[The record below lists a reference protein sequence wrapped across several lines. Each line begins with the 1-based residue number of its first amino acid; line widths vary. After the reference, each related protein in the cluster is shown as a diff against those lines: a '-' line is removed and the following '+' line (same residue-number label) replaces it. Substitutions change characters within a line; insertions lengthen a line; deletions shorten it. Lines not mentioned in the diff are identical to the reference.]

1 MRRRP
6 NHVSIRAGQVEF
18 VKVGTD
24 AWRWRDVYRWLLG
37 LRWPQFAAFV
47 AAVYITL
54 NLLFATLYSLEPNS
68 IAGTGLHWF
77 LDCFFFSVQT
87 LATIGYGHMYPQTLY
102 GHVITT
108 IEVMSGIFLLAV
120 MTGLIFVRFS
130 RPIARVLFSKSIV
143 IAPLNGKPTLMV
155 RIGNENQH
163 SMVEA
168 KFRIMFSRDEPL
180 VEGGDFRYFYILK
193 LHFDRLTVFPA
204 ALTLRHTIDETSPLF
219 GATPVSENVSS
230 KFIPSTVAAGSPSIT
245 AAFTTLSQCRRPCCY
260 ARFEFRTVAALFR
273 WQENHPCKLE
283 HRGDKLEDN
292 ASEEWPECAEEA
304 GVVQL
309 QHHRCGPEEP
319 EQIKN
324 EPGGTLT
331 LYLPQIQA
339 TKDLRHRNGDQQ
351 RSHECEP
358 AAPLPD
364 ACRRGPDREQQQPDH
379 A

>member
-1 MRRRP
+1 MNMKRKP
-6 NHVSIRAGQVEF
+6 TPVSVRSGQVEF
-18 VKVGTD
+18 VKVNTD

-102 GHVITT
+102 GHIVTT

-180 VEGGDFRYFYILK
+180 LEGGDFRYFYILK

-219 GATPVSENVSS
+219 GATPESLESSRVLFIVSVVGIDPVIAAAVQTQKDYSWRDVRFGER
-230 KFIPSTVAAGSPSIT
+230 FIEIYTEHGGGRLTVDYGRLHDTEPVEAA
-245 AAFTTLSQCRRPCCY
+245 
-260 ARFEFRTVAALFR
+260 
-273 WQENHPCKLE
+273 
-283 HRGDKLEDN
+283 
-292 ASEEWPECAEEA
+292 AS
-304 GVVQL
+304 
-309 QHHRCGPEEP
+309 
-319 EQIKN
+319 
-324 EPGGTLT
+324 
-331 LYLPQIQA
+331 
-339 TKDLRHRNGDQQ
+339 RNGYND
-351 RSHECEP
+351 SF
-358 AAPLPD
+358 A
-364 ACRRGPDREQQQPDH
+364 GGN
-379 A
+379 